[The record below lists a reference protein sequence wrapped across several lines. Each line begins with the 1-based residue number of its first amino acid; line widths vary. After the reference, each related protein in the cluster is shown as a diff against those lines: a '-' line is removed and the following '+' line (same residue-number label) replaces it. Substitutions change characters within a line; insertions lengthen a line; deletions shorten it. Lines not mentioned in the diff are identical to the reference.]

1 MIIYYIKDPSVCPFS
16 LMQSLMHKQT
26 LHKFFTVSPVGM
38 GKKRRPFGENAAL
51 INLWLRIHVKKKLS

>member
-1 MIIYYIKDPSVCPFS
+1 MIIYYIKDLSVCPFS

-38 GKKRRPFGENAAL
+38 GKKDGLLEKTL
-51 INLWLRIHVKKKLS
+51 LSSISGCGFM